1 MSAELKPYE
10 IKAFGVT
17 FALPEKV
24 TVQQSLQYWGVF
36 ATAIHN
42 SQMMFLALWE
52 VIVKLGL
59 VQNWH
64 CEFFALETP
73 LEQVDDPR
81 VAALVME
88 VCNIVYR
95 HMEGLKVLEKN

>member
-1 MSAELKPYE
+1 MKQE
-10 IKAFGVT
+10 IKELGVSYS
-17 FALPEKV
+17 LPEKV

-36 ATAIHN
+36 STAIHN
-42 SQMMFLALWE
+42 SQMMFLELWA

-59 VQNWH
+59 ISDWD
-64 CEFFALETP
+64 CAFFALDTP

-81 VAALVME
+81 VAVLVME
-88 VCNIVYR
+88 VCNSVYR